1 MRRTALGA
9 ALASLVLFAGCSG
22 DAEEAGAPTTAGAA
36 DPAPS
41 EPADPAT
48 DDASEAAEPAT
59 SSASAPA
66 DDAPDSAAGGGSTVL
81 TGRVGT
87 PEDPE
92 AYEIALL
99 DSSGEPVTSLP
110 AGDYTIEVSDP
121 STLHNF
127 HLTGESVDE
136 TTSVPELEETTFEV
150 TLEPG
155 EYSYVCDPHPNMSG
169 SFTVT

>member
-1 MRRTALGA
+1 M
-9 ALASLVLFAGCSG
+9 
-22 DAEEAGAPTTAGAA
+22 
-36 DPAPS
+36 
-41 EPADPAT
+41 
-48 DDASEAAEPAT
+48 
-59 SSASAPA
+59 
-66 DDAPDSAAGGGSTVL
+66 
-81 TGRVGT
+81 GT

-92 AYEIALL
+92 AYEIRLL

-127 HLTGESVDE
+127 HLIGESVDKS
-136 TTSVPELEETTFEV
+136 TSVPELEETTFEV